1 MLSDGEEVV
10 RHLDQV
16 KRSYFDIGPEFG
28 RVELEARATEQRS
41 TPTTMETR
49 DAPENPS
56 LPTGDKNPSV
66 LDRATEDSLGHHND
80 VSQDIGEP
88 ENTEGDVPLAD
99 TGFQEAPSA
108 PVTTTPRYPTQ
119 VRCPPD
125 RPWFV
130 QKY

>member
-1 MLSDGEEVV
+1 MLSDGEVV

-16 KRSYFDIGPEFG
+16 KTGYFDIGPDFG
-28 RVELEARATEQRS
+28 RVELEARATVQRS
-41 TPTTMETR
+41 TPTEMEPR

-56 LPTGDKNPSV
+56 VPTGDKTPSV
-66 LDRATEDSLGHHND
+66 LERGTGDSLGHHNY
-80 VSQDIGEP
+80 VSQDLGEP

-99 TGFQEAPSA
+99 TGFQEAPRA
-108 PVTTTPRYPTQ
+108 PVTTTPRYPTR
-119 VRCPPD
+119 VRRPPD